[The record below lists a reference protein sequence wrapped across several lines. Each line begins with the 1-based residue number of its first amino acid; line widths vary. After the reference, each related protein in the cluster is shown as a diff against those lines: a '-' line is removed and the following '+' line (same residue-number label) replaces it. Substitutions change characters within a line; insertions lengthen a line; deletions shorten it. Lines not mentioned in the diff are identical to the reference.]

1 MVQETIQTLVKSQCL
16 HPSTSV
22 SIEFSTVEGFDE
34 TTKTLT
40 IDSSAQSP
48 TVLQVTTLLI
58 NGDEVS
64 LNDLVWTLNDTT
76 YASFAGGGTSL
87 DTANG
92 AGVPFF
98 ATGTEGSTTATITCT
113 VNDTSYTVATITVI
127 SQEISG

>member
-1 MVQETIQTLVKSQCL
+1 MQSQCL
-16 HPSTSV
+16 HPSTTV

-58 NGDEVS
+58 NGDAVP

-92 AGVPFF
+92 AGAPFF

-113 VNDTSYTVATITVI
+113 VNDTLYTVATVTVI
-127 SQEISG
+127 AEEISG

>member
-1 MVQETIQTLVKSQCL
+1 MAQ
-16 HPSTSV
+16 
-22 SIEFSTVEGFDE
+22 GFDE

-58 NGDEVS
+58 NGDAVP
-64 LNDLVWTLNDTT
+64 LNDLVWKLNDTT

-87 DTANG
+87 DTTNG
-92 AGVPFF
+92 ASAPFF

-113 VNDTSYTVATITVI
+113 VNDTLYTLP
-127 SQEISG
+127 EIQ

>member
-1 MVQETIQTLVKSQCL
+1 MKSQLHL
-16 HPSTSV
+16 HPSPSV
-22 SIEFSTVEGFDE
+22 SIEFSSVEGFDE

-48 TVLQVTTLLI
+48 TVLQVTTLTI
-58 NGDEVS
+58 NGEAAS

-92 AGVPFF
+92 AGAPFF
-98 ATGTEGSTTATITCT
+98 STGTEGSTTATITIT
-113 VNDTSYTVATITVI
+113 HDDTEYTVATINVI
-127 SQEISG
+127 SEEISG